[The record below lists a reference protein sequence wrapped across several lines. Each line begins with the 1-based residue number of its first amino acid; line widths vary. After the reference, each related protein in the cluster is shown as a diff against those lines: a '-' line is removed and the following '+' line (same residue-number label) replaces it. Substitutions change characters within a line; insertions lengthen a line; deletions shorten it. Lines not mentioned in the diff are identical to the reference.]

1 VNAVGV
7 VTALAAEARQLSS
20 SISRHASVVR
30 LDDGTLVAVGGVGP
44 DAATRTARRLLDAGA
59 TALVSWGLAGG
70 LDPSLRAGTVFL
82 PDRVLAIDGPAL
94 ATSAYWVDGLQAGI
108 AGNCQVARGTLLTS
122 PRAIGAV
129 ADKAAAWR
137 STGAGAVDMESHAVG
152 RAALSRGL
160 PFIAVRV
167 IIDAAHD
174 AVPASMLAAL
184 GDSGQLR
191 IGRLLAALATAPAD
205 ILALIRLGQRYRA
218 ATGALGAVA
227 RSGSMAAGAFAA
239 SAAHASASSGS
250 CGGDGGSASAIPAD
264 VVRSTP

>member
-1 VNAVGV
+1 MNAVGV

-20 SISRHASVVR
+20 SISRHASLVR

-94 ATSAYWVDGLQAGI
+94 ATSAYWVDRLQAGI

-174 AVPASMLAAL
+174 AVPPSMLAAL

-191 IGRLLAALATAPAD
+191 IGRLLGALATAPAD

-218 ATGALGAVA
+218 ANGALGAVA
-227 RSGSMAAGAFAA
+227 RSGALTA
-239 SAAHASASSGS
+239 SAFPASPAPASAGGGSSGS
-250 CGGDGGSASAIPAD
+250 ASGVPAD
-264 VVRSTP
+264 VVRSIP